1 MVCCPKDQGGLG
13 VHDLE
18 VKNRALLGKWLFKL
32 LSEDGVWQTLLR
44 RKYVGTQAV
53 SQVIWKPGD
62 SHFWAGLM
70 ATKKLFFPHG
80 SFSIRDGSEIR
91 FWEDKWLGQSTL
103 REQYPALY
111 TIVRNKS
118 DTIAKVLGT
127 SPPDVSFRRSL
138 LGTRQASWNAL
149 LIRLDS
155 IQLSEGPDKFQWN
168 LTKNGN
174 SRLILCIE
182 H

>member
-1 MVCCPKDQGGLG
+1 MGCGLWPG

-44 RKYVGTQAV
+44 RKYVGDQAV
-53 SQVIWKPGD
+53 SQVQWKPGD

-70 ATKKLFFPHG
+70 ATKKFFFPHG
-80 SFSIRDGSEIR
+80 SFAIRDGSEIR
-91 FWEDKWLGQSTL
+91 FWEDKWLGHSTL

-138 LGTRQASWNAL
+138 LGTNKHPGMLCSSDW
-149 LIRLDS
+149 IPS
-155 IQLSEGPDKFQWN
+155 ICRKVQINFYGILRRMI
-168 LTKNGN
+168 N